1 VAVVVNDFEVVPETP
16 PPAQQQQQ
24 QALTP
29 PPETPPASV
38 ASEVDRALRLLHDR
52 ARRLR
57 AD

>member
-1 VAVVVNDFEVVPETP
+1 VAVVVNDFEVVPESP
-16 PPAQQQQQ
+16 PPAQQQQ